1 MVTERKVEAYLGEY
15 ASGKSEVAL
24 NRALDLAKQ
33 GEKVT
38 LVDMDLVEPCYCV
51 RGVKS
56 MLASRGVDV
65 VGLATDESDSID
77 DTGET
82 YSEEVKNVLE
92 RDGNIIFDVG
102 YGARG
107 VNLLMNHIRYVE
119 SDPALKLIMVLNTK
133 RQITKDVD
141 AIVDYI
147 NRFWRVDA
155 ILSNTHMESET
166 TTEIMLDGLAITK
179 EAAERLNIPVIG
191 IGASQRLFEHD
202 QAFINKVGESPI
214 HWLRDWMPKSI

>member
-1 MVTERKVEAYLGEY
+1 MTERRVEAYLGEY

-33 GEKVT
+33 GETVT

-65 VGLATDESDSID
+65 VGRATDESDGID
-77 DTGET
+77 ETGAT
-82 YSEEVKNVLE
+82 YSEEAKGVLE

-107 VNLLMNHIRYVE
+107 VNLLMNHIRYIE
-119 SDPALKLIMVLNTK
+119 NDPALKLIMVLNTK
-133 RQITKDVD
+133 RKITKDAD
-141 AIVDYI
+141 AIVEYI
-147 NRFWRVDA
+147 NRFWRVDG
-155 ILSNTHMESET
+155 ILSNTHMEGDT
-166 TTEIMLDGLAITK
+166 TEEIMLEGLEITK
-179 EAAERLNIPVIG
+179 EAAQRLNIPVVG
-191 IGASQRLFEHD
+191 IGVSQRLFENN
-202 QAFINKVGESPI
+202 QAFIDKLDGLEI
-214 HWLRDWMPKSI
+214 HWLRNWMPKSI

>member
-82 YSEEVKNVLE
+82 YSEEAKNVLE

-202 QAFINKVGESPI
+202 QAFINKVGELPI

>member
-1 MVTERKVEAYLGEY
+1 MEQRKVEAYLGEY

-65 VGLATDESDSID
+65 VALATDETDGMD
-77 DTGET
+77 DTGES
-82 YSEEVKNVLE
+82 YSEEAKNVLE
-92 RDGNIIFDVG
+92 REGNIIFDVG

-107 VNLLMNHIRYVE
+107 VNLLMSHIRYIE
-119 SDPALKLIMVLNTK
+119 NDPSLQLIMVLNTK
-133 RQITKDVD
+133 REITQNASK
-141 AIVDYI
+141 IIDYI
-147 NRFWRVDA
+147 NRFWRIDG
-155 ILSNTHMESET
+155 ILSNTHMGAET
-166 TTEIMLDGLAITK
+166 TAEIMLDGLAITK
-179 EAAERLNIPVIG
+179 EAAAQLGIPVIG
-191 IGASQRLFEHD
+191 VGASQRLFEND
-202 QAFINKVGESPI
+202 QEFISKLDGLDI
-214 HWLRDWMPKSI
+214 RWLRDWMPKSI